1 MTQENQTEADDKTA
15 LAVMERA
22 KNMSEIDPS
31 LGLISLIA
39 DMQGKTKPY
48 SAAETGQQVYTV
60 DFYNGDK
67 RSFTTRDYAKHY
79 RHQSFREDYRAAS
92 DLAAM
97 AARIEDVRKLAEIYI
112 RRAPE
117 SADTIKHAFDAHA
130 EKHIQFSLE
139 YIRNN
144 SNLVSAMIA
153 GPSNFPVARMK
164 KKQGHHHNRWTRL
177 CGHIKIGNKR
187 IKRAA
192 FPNGD
197 PRDGIRS
204 DNPEA
209 VRLLEEKIA
218 LLETNQDYYKKT
230 NRDVRAAM
238 KTADPVAAMI
248 AKDYTEEQA
257 RGYTEFEY
265 SWMKNRAFDGYVTTN
280 NLANIKRLKGRLAGL
295 KRAKATETVNQNFEL
310 GNGETFEI
318 VRNSDAMRIQLLFSG
333 KPSSLTRAVLKS
345 GGFKWAPSHSAW
357 QRNLNGNG
365 EYALKRV
372 LQQLEAKESPEES
385 IEE

>member
-1 MTQENQTEADDKTA
+1 MTQENQTCGDDETA
-15 LAVMERA
+15 AAVMERA
-22 KNMSEIDPS
+22 KHMSEIDPS

-48 SAAETGQQVYTV
+48 SAKETGQQIYTV
-60 DFYNGDK
+60 DFYTGES
-67 RSFTTRDYAKHY
+67 RTFTTRDSAKHY

-92 DLAAM
+92 DLAGM
-97 AARIEDVRKLAEIYI
+97 VARIEDVRKLAEIYL

-117 SADTIKHAFDAHA
+117 SADTIKQAFDAHA

-164 KKQGHHHNRWTRL
+164 KKQDHHHNRWTRL
-177 CGHIKIGNKR
+177 CEHIKIGNKR

-197 PRDGIRS
+197 PKDGIRS
-204 DNPEA
+204 DNPDA

-218 LLETNQDYYKKT
+218 LLERNQDYYKKA
-230 NRDVRAAM
+230 NRDVKAAM

-257 RGYTEFEY
+257 RGYTAFDY
-265 SWMKNRAFDGYVTTN
+265 SWMKTRAFDSYVTTN

-295 KRAKATETVNQNFEL
+295 KRTKATVSEIQNYEL
-310 GNGETFEI
+310 DNGETFEI
-318 VRNSDAMRIQLLFSG
+318 VRNSGAMRLQLLFSG
-333 KPSSLTRAVLKS
+333 KPSNLTRAALKS
-345 GGFKWAPSHSAW
+345 NGFRWAPSHSAW
-357 QRNLNGNG
+357 QRHLNNNS
-365 EYALKRV
+365 EYALKR
-372 LQQLEAKESPEES
+372 LLSALEAKESAKE
-385 IEE
+385 